1 MALGRQSLLHLAWF
15 LPYIWL
21 RCVWA
26 LLLRRADVIYFGDGV
41 ACAVATFLL
50 PLKGGARF
58 VTTVF
63 GAEMTFGSA
72 IAQDLMRK
80 GARRCDRIVVIS
92 QNSRRLAVEWGLPA
106 ERIEI
111 IYEGVEPQ
119 LLEPARD
126 EELRREFEERH
137 GLSFAQSNV
146 LLNLGRQVRRKG
158 LVAFLEHGFAHLRED
173 ISLIIVGDGPEL
185 PRLREAREK
194 AGTER
199 VLLPG
204 AVDDETAAMLR
215 SNAGLFIMPNIP
227 LADDVEGY
235 GIAPLESMFVGTP
248 VVAFAV
254 DALVESIREGGYL
267 VESGDYAAFAGKIH
281 EFFAL
286 SDQDHHRIEDSA
298 REYVTREYGW
308 DLMAD
313 HYENVFSAD

>member
-1 MALGRQSLLHLAWF
+1 LHLAWF

-21 RCVWA
+21 RCVWV
-26 LLLRRADVIYFGDGV
+26 LLLRRTDVIYFGDGV
-41 ACAVATFLL
+41 ACAVAPFLL

-58 VTTVF
+58 VATVF

-72 IAQDLMRK
+72 RAQSLMRK
-80 GARRCDRIVVIS
+80 GAQCCDRIVVIS
-92 QNSRRLAVEWGLPA
+92 ENSRRLAVEWGLLA

-111 IYEGVEPQ
+111 IYVGVEPA
-119 LLEPARD
+119 LLDPARD
-126 EELRREFEERH
+126 EELQREFEGRH
-137 GLSFAQSNV
+137 GLSFAHSDV
-146 LLNLGRQVRRKG
+146 VLNLSRQVPRKG
-158 LVAFLEHGFAHLRED
+158 LVAFLEHGFAHLRDD
-173 ISLIIVGDGPEL
+173 ITLIIVGDGPEL
-185 PRLREAREK
+185 PRLREAQK
-194 AGTER
+194 SAGTER
-199 VLLPG
+199 ILLLG

-215 SNAGLFIMPNIP
+215 SNAGLFIMPNVP

-267 VESGDYAAFAGKIH
+267 VESGDYAAFAGRIH

-286 SDQDHHRIEDSA
+286 SEGDQRRVGDAA

-313 HYENVFSAD
+313 HYESVLSAD